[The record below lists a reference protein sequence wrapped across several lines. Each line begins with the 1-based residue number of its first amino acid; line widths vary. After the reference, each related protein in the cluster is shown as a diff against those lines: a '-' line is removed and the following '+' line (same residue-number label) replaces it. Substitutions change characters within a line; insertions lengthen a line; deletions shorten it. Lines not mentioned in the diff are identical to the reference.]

1 MDKRAMLIWMALT
14 PLVGCTSLPFVLE
27 KELPARMDAMLVEDR
42 KQISQLQQRV
52 LAQDT
57 KLEDAARQLEALSE
71 TVTQFGEQM
80 EDQARTFQTLAEGLQ
95 ASTSRLDASVAALP
109 ADTLRL
115 FSNALQE
122 FLTVR
127 EVAEE
132 AEVLWGDE
140 EEESAEAEDA
150 EPVPGDVAAA
160 VEKDAT
166 PAR

>member
-1 MDKRAMLIWMALT
+1 MDKRALLIWMALT

-27 KELPARMDAMLVEDR
+27 KELPASMDAMLVEDR

-57 KLEDAARQLEALSE
+57 
-71 TVTQFGEQM
+71 
-80 EDQARTFQTLAEGLQ
+80 
-95 ASTSRLDASVAALP
+95 